1 MKKETIKKEAL
12 YLKSFKLK
20 VLYRDMQPFTAKFR
34 PGLNVIV
41 GENGSGK
48 SSLLELLMGPNGAT
62 SEKNASNVEFKFLDT
77 EKHNPRIKSNIEYE
91 KNIGYMIHSRFK
103 SHGQTMG
110 PLIQASEDFKD
121 ILLFIDEPEAGL
133 SLSNQK
139 RSLQAFE
146 KAVENNC
153 QILLTTH
160 SYVIIKSVPEVFS
173 MDDKVWLSSKDYLK
187 KILGE

>member
-1 MKKETIKKEAL
+1 MKNKAH

-20 VLYRDMQPFTAKFR
+20 VLYRDIQPFSVKFR

-48 SSLLELLMGPNGAT
+48 SSLLELLMGPDGKT
-62 SEKNASNVEFKFLDT
+62 CEKNASQVEFRFLDT
-77 EKHNPRIKSNIEYE
+77 EKPNPRIKSNLEYS

-103 SHGQTMG
+103 SHGQAMG
-110 PLIQASEDFKD
+110 PIIQASEDFKD

-146 KAVENNC
+146 KAIENNC

-160 SYVIIKSVPEVFS
+160 SYVTIKSVPEVFS

-187 KILGE
+187 KIMGE